1 MSNLG
6 CVKTWGMPQ
15 PYPIM
20 VILGKA
26 MVVLA
31 WLHEQQLQHFH
42 GWDEGETRNPLVL
55 PSGNLT

>member
-55 PSGNLT
+55 PSR